1 MPGEAGGA
9 SPGGRHGSEDAGMS
23 SERAARNR
31 SAENPRFPG
40 PRLIPQGQPGAKAR
54 PQGAADAR
62 RADIPVPARRAT
74 TDGTTGKDTR
84 AGFWT
89 SP

>member
-40 PRLIPQGQPGAKAR
+40 LGLSSQGKAGPKPRAKAVGDGQPVN
-54 PQGAADAR
+54 
-62 RADIPVPARRAT
+62 IPVPRRDVMYGVT
-74 TDGTTGKDTR
+74 Q
-84 AGFWT
+84 
-89 SP
+89 